1 MKTIKKLPS
10 ISTLV
15 LLATS
20 AFFTLSC
27 GGQDGEYDASGTF
40 EATEIIVSSEANG
53 KILSL
58 DIVEGQQLEAGAPV
72 GTIDSTQLYLKKR
85 QLLTSVRG
93 VEVRRPE
100 YNKQIAATQQQI
112 ATQISEKARIERLVK
127 AEAATQK
134 QLDDINSSI
143 SVLQKQLE
151 AQKSSLTTTTSGM
164 SEDAAALMIQVDQLN
179 DQLSKCR
186 ILSPIKGTV
195 LVKYAEAGEL
205 TGSGKPLFKIAD
217 IENMILRAY
226 ITSDIITKLK
236 LNQEVKV
243 FADFGEKEMH
253 EYKGTIVWI
262 SDKAEFTPKTIQTK
276 KERANLVYAVKIAV
290 KNDGYIKIGMYGE
303 VKI

>member
-10 ISTLV
+10 ISALV

-27 GGQDGEYDASGTF
+27 GGKDGEYDASGTF

-58 DIVEGQQLEAGAPV
+58 DIIEGQQLEAGAPV

-127 AEAATQK
+127 AEAANQK

-205 TGSGKPLFKIAD
+205 TGSGKPLFKVAD

-243 FADFGEKEMH
+243 FADFGEKEMR
-253 EYKGTIVWI
+253 EYPGTIVWI

>member
-1 MKTIKKLPS
+1 MKTFKKFPS
-10 ISTLV
+10 ISALV

-20 AFFTLSC
+20 AFFTFSC
-27 GGQDGEYDASGTF
+27 GGKDGEYDASGTF

-243 FADFGEKEMH
+243 FADFGEKEMR
-253 EYKGTIVWI
+253 EYPGTIVWI

>member
-10 ISTLV
+10 ISAI
-15 LLATS
+15 LLMVAS
-20 AFFTLSC
+20 VFFTFSC
-27 GGQDGEYDASGTF
+27 GGKEGEYDASGTF

-58 DIVEGQQLEAGAPV
+58 DIIEGQQLEAGSIV

-100 YNKQIAATQQQI
+100 YKKQIAAIEQQI
-112 ATQISEKARIERLVK
+112 ATQINEKARVERLVK
-127 AEAATQK
+127 AEAANQK

-164 SEDAAALMIQVDQLN
+164 SEDAAAIMIQVDQLN

-186 ILSPIKGTV
+186 ILSPIKGTI

-205 TGSGKPLFKIAD
+205 TGNGKPLFKIAD

-226 ITSDIITKLK
+226 ITSDMLTKLK
-236 LNQEVKV
+236 LNQDVKV
-243 FADFGEKEMH
+243 FADFGEKEMR
-253 EYKGTIVWI
+253 EYSGKIVWI

-276 KERANLVYAVKIAV
+276 KERANLVYAVKISV
-290 KNDGYIKIGMYGE
+290 KNDGYLKIGMYGE

>member
-1 MKTIKKLPS
+1 MKTIKKFPS
-10 ISTLV
+10 ISALV

-27 GGQDGEYDASGTF
+27 GGKDGEYDASGTF

-127 AEAATQK
+127 AEAANQK

-205 TGSGKPLFKIAD
+205 TGSGKPLFKVAD

-236 LNQEVKV
+236 LSQEVKV
-243 FADFGEKEMH
+243 FADFGEKEMR
-253 EYKGTIVWI
+253 EYPGTIVWI